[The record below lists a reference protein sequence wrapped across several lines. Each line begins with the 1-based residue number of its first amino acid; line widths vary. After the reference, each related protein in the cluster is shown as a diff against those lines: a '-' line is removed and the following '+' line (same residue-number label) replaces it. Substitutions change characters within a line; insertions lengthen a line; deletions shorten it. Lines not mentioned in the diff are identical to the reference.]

1 MVKLIVYQVKTNS
14 PLFFL
19 QVKNWV
25 KELRKM
31 LGNEICLCIV
41 GKSFLTFDLDELE
54 TSLLINGIFQMLL

>member
-1 MVKLIVYQVKTNS
+1 MEWVSSVVPELVVYQVKINLL
-14 PLFFL
+14 LFFL

-41 GKSFLTFDLDELE
+41 GKSVFF
-54 TSLLINGIFQMLL
+54 NMRC